1 MLTKKY
7 TTKVEISEQEADP
20 TGAVLKAIS
29 RYDVADAIVRVQIS
43 MSERITKDIDNSA
56 IRKALQVAYQ
66 VATIS
71 HDISRERRPRL
82 SGLSP
87 EGLQPLDALKAYY
100 EAKKSPLDV
109 EVLLEYGK
117 RIIHENQDASDINKT

>member
-1 MLTKKY
+1 
-7 TTKVEISEQEADP
+7 
-20 TGAVLKAIS
+20 
-29 RYDVADAIVRVQIS
+29 
-43 MSERITKDIDNSA
+43 MSERLAKDIDDSA
-56 IRKALQVAYQ
+56 IRKALQDAYQ
-66 VATIS
+66 VATVS
-71 HDISRERRPRL
+71 HDVSRERRPRL

-117 RIIHENQDASDINKT
+117 RIIRESQDESGSAEI